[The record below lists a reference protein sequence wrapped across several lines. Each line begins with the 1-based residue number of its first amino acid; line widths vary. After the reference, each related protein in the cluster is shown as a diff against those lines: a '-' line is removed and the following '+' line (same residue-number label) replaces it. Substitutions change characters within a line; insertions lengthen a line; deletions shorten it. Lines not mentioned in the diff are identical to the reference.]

1 MKKADWVITLIG
13 VIMLGIGLFMTK
25 TIENAHGILLTL
37 PYVLV
42 GIGCGIFGYGM
53 SNIVSKKAISK
64 DLDLE
69 RQLEIEKNDERN
81 IAIST
86 KSKAKAYDLMTFLFG
101 VLMLSFALMN
111 IDMTVIL
118 LLVAAYLSVHI
129 YGIYYRIKYE
139 KEM

>member
-25 TIENAHGILLTL
+25 TIENAQVILLTL

-64 DLDLE
+64 DEHLQ
-69 RQLEIEKNDERN
+69 RQLEIEKSDERN
-81 IAIST
+81 IAIAN
-86 KSKAKAYDLMTFLFG
+86 KSKAKAYDLMTFMFG

-111 IDMTVIL
+111 IDMVAIL

-129 YGIYYRIKYE
+129 YGIYYRMKDE